1 MNTRPET
8 VGAAQRRRRRARR
21 RALSLVGGLSAV
33 ASFMLVPRADAFR
46 GGQEP
51 AYVIMAYN
59 DLGMHCMNEDF
70 SELVILPPYNNLRA
84 QVIRR
89 GESPEIVSEDDVHV
103 SYRIPTNTHSSDKTN
118 FWEFDLAL
126 FGVDLPPDV
135 GLTGNGL
142 SGEMDRTPNH
152 YYEATGIPITP
163 IDDSGRIDPYPLAT
177 VSVTGPLGTRETR
190 AVVPVSTE
198 ISCNLCHAAVNGQT
212 ASHDIL
218 VDHDTL
224 HGTNL
229 VDQKP
234 VLCASCH
241 ADPALG
247 TPGLP
252 GLSTLSSA
260 VHLAHAPR
268 MDMVELTNTCYACHP
283 GLRTDC
289 QRDVHLANGVQC
301 VSCHGGMEEVGD
313 PARTPW
319 VDQPRCGQCHE
330 RPGFDFEPAGV
341 LFKDAAGHGGVLC
354 SVCHGSPHAI
364 TPAVTA
370 VDNLQAQLLQ
380 GTSGVLNDCTV
391 CHIRQPD
398 ESFFHRRDDD

>member
-1 MNTRPET
+1 MFRQPET
-8 VGAAQRRRRRARR
+8 VGAAQRRRSRR
-21 RALSLVGGLSAV
+21 RIVTLASGLAGIAGTVLVTQ
-33 ASFMLVPRADAFR
+33 ADAGR
-46 GGQEP
+46 GGPDP
-51 AYVIMAYN
+51 AYVIVAYN

-84 QVIRR
+84 QIIRR
-89 GESPEIVSEDDVHV
+89 GESPEVISEDDVHV
-103 SYRIPTNTHSSDKTN
+103 TYRIPTNTRSSDKTN

-142 SGEMDRTPNH
+142 AGEMARTPH
-152 YYEATGIPITP
+152 RYYEATGIPITP
-163 IDDSGRIDPYPLAT
+163 IDDSGRFDPYPLAT
-177 VSVTGPLGTRETR
+177 VSMTGPLGTAETR

-198 ISCNLCHAAVNGQT
+198 ISCNLCHAAAGGQT
-212 ASHDIL
+212 TSHDIL

-224 HGTNL
+224 HGTDL
-229 VDQKP
+229 VNRKP

-260 VHLAHAPR
+260 IHTAHAPR

-289 QRDVHLANGVQC
+289 QRDVHLARGVNC
-301 VSCHGGMEEVGD
+301 TDCHGGMIEVGD
-313 PARTPW
+313 PARVPW
-319 VDQPRCGQCHE
+319 VDEPRCGTCHE
-330 RPGFDFEPAGV
+330 RPGFDFEPPGT
-341 LFKDAAGHGGVLC
+341 LFKEATGHGGVLC
-354 SVCHGSPHAI
+354 SVCHGSPHAV

-380 GTSGVLNDCTV
+380 GRAGVLDDCTV
-391 CHIRQPD
+391 CHVQTPD
-398 ESFFHRRDDD
+398 EPFFHRREND